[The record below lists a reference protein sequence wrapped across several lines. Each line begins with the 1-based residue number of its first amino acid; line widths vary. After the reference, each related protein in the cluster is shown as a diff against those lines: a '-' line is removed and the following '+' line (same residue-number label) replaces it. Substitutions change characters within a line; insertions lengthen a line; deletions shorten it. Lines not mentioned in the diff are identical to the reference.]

1 MNFPALL
8 SINLTLFLLIICGWL
23 CRRWDIIDTAA
34 SKKLSKLILSIGQP
48 MLIIASLNNAE
59 YSPENLRLAGQVT
72 LLGFGLHIFVA
83 ASAYFLCKLI
93 KRNFNKAKIFEFSL
107 VFGNCGFIGFPI
119 LDSLLGKGFGSFLGA
134 FYVISFHLFF
144 WTWGILIFARGRD
157 DIKLTPKKIF
167 LNFGTVPCAI
177 GVLLYFLKP
186 IFVTPDFIG
195 NFMNYMGNLCTPI
208 SVLVTGALLATISLR
223 RMFTDWKLYLH
234 SLLKLILF
242 PLAVCVLATVIGL
255 PELLILLATAMAAVP
270 CGASVSMLAELYD
283 IEPAYASQT
292 VGMTSIL
299 STVTLPVIMLAA
311 QWIVSFI

>member
-23 CRRWDIIDTAA
+23 CRRWKIIDTAA
-34 SKKLSKLILSIGQP
+34 SKRFSKLILSVGQP
-48 MLIIASLNNAE
+48 MLIVASLNNAE
-59 YSPENLRLAGQVT
+59 YSPENLKSAGQVT
-72 LLGFGLHIFVA
+72 LLGFALHALIA
-83 ASAYFLCKLI
+83 TRAYFMCKLI
-93 KRNFNKAKIFEFSL
+93 KRSFNKAKIFEFSL

-119 LDSLLGKGFGSFLGA
+119 LDSLLGNGFGSFLGA

-157 DIKLTPKKIF
+157 DIKLTPKKIL

-186 IFVTPDFIG
+186 VFVLPDFAG
-195 NFMNYMGNLCTPI
+195 NFMNYLGNLCTPI

-223 RMFTDWKLYLH
+223 QMFTNWKLYLH

-242 PLAVCVLATVIGL
+242 PLAVCVLATIIGL
-255 PELLILLATAMAAVP
+255 PELLVLLATAMTAVP

-311 QWIVSFI
+311 QWIVSLI

>member
-8 SINLTLFLLIICGWL
+8 SINLTLFLLLICGWI
-23 CRRWDIIDTAA
+23 CRRLEIIDTLS
-34 SKKLSKLILSIGQP
+34 SKRLSKLILSVGQP

-59 YSPENLRLAGQVT
+59 YSPENLKLAGAVT
-72 LLGFGLHIFVA
+72 LLGFALHTFA
-83 ASAYFLCKLI
+83 AVFAYFLCKLI

-119 LDSLLGKGFGSFLGA
+119 LDSLLGDGFGSFLGA

-167 LNFGTVPCAI
+167 FNFGTVPCAI

-186 IFVTPDFIG
+186 VFALPNFMG
-195 NFMNYMGNLCTPI
+195 SFMNYLGSLCTPI
-208 SVLVTGALLATISLR
+208 SVLVTGALLATISLKK
-223 RMFTDWKLYLH
+223 MFVNWKLYLH
-234 SLLKLILF
+234 SLLKLVLF
-242 PLAVCVLATVIGL
+242 PLAVCLIAKIIGL
-255 PELLILLATAMAAVP
+255 PELLVLLATAMAAVP
-270 CGASVSMLAELYD
+270 CAASVTMLAELYD
-283 IEPAYASQT
+283 IEPGYASQT

-299 STVTLPVIMLAA
+299 STATLPVIMLLAE
-311 QWIVSFI
+311 WIVSL